1 MKKDILTL
9 AELSTLEAEAIID
22 LAIAMKKAD
31 RLTYREA
38 CPGYAAALIFEKPS
52 TRTRVSLERALDG
65 IGARGVVLNAQE
77 LQLSRGEDLADTAR
91 VLSRYV
97 DAIVARV
104 YAHDS
109 LVELARYATV
119 PVVNA
124 LSDFAHP
131 LQALADV
138 MTILE
143 RRGALSGVKLAYLGD
158 GNNVCHSL
166 IMAAALFGFEM
177 VAATPRSHQPRAE
190 VVREAERIARNGF
203 RFCWQEN
210 AREAVRGAHVVY
222 TDTWVSM
229 GQEAEK
235 DERLKLFMP
244 YQVNGS
250 IMAEADSSAIFMHCL
265 PAHKGLEVTEDVFE
279 SERSVVFDQAENRLH
294 TAKAVFA
301 YLWKGVR
308 L

>member
-1 MKKDILTL
+1 VKKNILTL

-31 RLTYREA
+31 RLTYRET
-38 CPGYAAALIFEKPS
+38 CSGYAAALIFEKPS

-65 IGARGVVLNAQE
+65 IGARGVVLNARE

-104 YAHDS
+104 FAHES
-109 LVELARYATV
+109 LVELARHATV

-143 RRGALSGVKLAYLGD
+143 RRGSLSGIKLAYLGD

-166 IMAAALFGFEM
+166 IIAAALFGFEM

-190 VVREAERIARNGF
+190 VVREAERIARSGF

-210 AREAVRGAHVVY
+210 AREAVRGAHVIY

-235 DERLKLFMP
+235 DERIKLFMP

>member
-1 MKKDILTL
+1 VKKDILTL
-9 AELSTLEAEAIID
+9 AELSTLEAEAMID

-104 YAHDS
+104 YAHES

>member
-1 MKKDILTL
+1 MKKNILTL

-31 RLTYREA
+31 RLTYRET
-38 CPGYAAALIFEKPS
+38 CSGYAAALIFEKPS

-65 IGARGVVLNAQE
+65 IGARGVVLNARE

-104 YAHDS
+104 FAHES
-109 LVELARYATV
+109 LVELARHATV

-143 RRGALSGVKLAYLGD
+143 RRGSLSGIKLAYLGD

-190 VVREAERIARNGF
+190 VVREAERIARSGF

-210 AREAVRGAHVVY
+210 AREAVRGAHVIY

-235 DERLKLFMP
+235 DERIKLFMP

>member
-1 MKKDILTL
+1 VKKNILTL

-31 RLTYREA
+31 RLTYRET
-38 CPGYAAALIFEKPS
+38 CSGYAAALIFEKPS

-65 IGARGVVLNAQE
+65 IGARGVVLNARE

-104 YAHDS
+104 FAHES
-109 LVELARYATV
+109 LVELARHATV

-143 RRGALSGVKLAYLGD
+143 RRGSLSGIKLAYLGD

-190 VVREAERIARNGF
+190 VVREAERIARSGF

-210 AREAVRGAHVVY
+210 AREAVRGAHVIY

-235 DERLKLFMP
+235 DERIKLFMP